1 MQSPA
6 TTLTPNDENGSNESL
21 WNEKWNEVIWG
32 PQLEM
37 DQLES
42 QAYNQAKSDAKA
54 GGRGTMYGGGRKHC
68 SSTLLHNSYFSPYPF
83 SIEIN
88 AVDHIAY
95 VWDEFCDKAGH
106 PQEKVGDVKACTYG
120 GKPVVRGDVTMGD
133 ALGSDPFAKA
143 SAPAAPSVAKGAGK
157 AKGS

>member
-1 MQSPA
+1 MRWTKWSLR
-6 TTLTPNDENGSNESL
+6 LTARPSR
-21 WNEKWNEVIWG
+21 KPG
-32 PQLEM
+32 PEAVAPCM
-37 DQLES
+37 GR
-42 QAYNQAKSDAKA
+42 AKA
-54 GGRGTMYGGGRKHC
+54 
-68 SSTLLHNSYFSPYPF
+68 LVLDLAPQFLFFSAF